1 MIKILLSFLLVL
13 CVSFAFAQK
22 DFEKSLDSIQT
33 LDDVTIFLKKNKT
46 IKGKVIVFNR
56 EKHNTRMADRIFS
69 MRVGAK
75 RSFEDA
81 PQKTYYKVIE
91 KYNIPYYRV
100 SVVYL
105 DGKRLSMG
113 EINNLR
119 SKVINMYNDGYMFQD
134 LAKQYSMDTS
144 AKQGGDLGWFTDGD
158 LHPEFERQ
166 VIEGNYRADDIFTI
180 DIPETKSYYVALM
193 TYDKRMIEEAKVLK
207 VTEPRK

>member
-1 MIKILLSFLLVL
+1 MIKTLLSFLLVL

>member
-1 MIKILLSFLLVL
+1 MIKPILTFVFMLMFT
-13 CVSFAFAQK
+13 FASAQK

-33 LDDVTIFLKKNKT
+33 LDDVTIFLKKNKEA
-46 IKGKVIVFNR
+46 KGKVIVFNR

-75 RSFEDA
+75 RSFDDA

-91 KYNIPYYRV
+91 KYTIPYYRV

-105 DGKRLSMG
+105 DGNKMDKA
-113 EINNLR
+113 EINSLR
-119 SKVINMYNDGYMFQD
+119 SKVVRMYNEGFKFQD
-134 LAKQYSMDTS
+134 LARQYSMDNS
-144 AKQGGDLGWFTDGD
+144 AKQGGDLGWFTEGE

-166 VIEGNYRADDIFTI
+166 VIEGNYRSDDIFMI
-180 DIPETKSYYVALM
+180 DIPETNSYYVALM
-193 TYDKRMIEEAKVLK
+193 TYDKRMIDEAKVLK

>member
-1 MIKILLSFLLVL
+1 MIKPILTFVFMLMFT
-13 CVSFAFAQK
+13 FASAQK

-33 LDDVTIFLKKNKT
+33 LDDVTIFLKKNKEA
-46 IKGKVIVFNR
+46 KGKVIVFNR

-75 RSFEDA
+75 RSFDDA

-91 KYNIPYYRV
+91 KYTIPYYRV

-105 DGKRLSMG
+105 DGNKMDKA
-113 EINNLR
+113 EINSLR
-119 SKVINMYNDGYMFQD
+119 SKVVRMYNEGFKFQD
-134 LAKQYSMDTS
+134 LARQYSMDNS
-144 AKQGGDLGWFTDGD
+144 ANQGGDLGWFTEGE

-166 VIEGNYRADDIFTI
+166 VIEGNYRSDDIFMI
-180 DIPETKSYYVALM
+180 DIPETNSYYVALM
-193 TYDKRMIEEAKVLK
+193 TYDKRMIDEAKVLK

>member
-1 MIKILLSFLLVL
+1 MIKTLLSFLLVL

-81 PQKTYYKVIE
+81 PQKTYYKVSE

>member
-1 MIKILLSFLLVL
+1 MIKRLYLIALLFSATIVHG
-13 CVSFAFAQK
+13 QK
-22 DFEKSLDSIQT
+22 DFERSLDSIQT

-46 IKGKVIVFNR
+46 VKGKVIVFNR

-81 PQKTYYKVIE
+81 PQKTYFKIIE
-91 KYNIPYYRV
+91 KYTIPYYRV

-105 DGKRLSMG
+105 DGNRLSMS
-113 EINNLR
+113 EINERR
-119 SKVINMYNDGYMFQD
+119 SKVIDMYNEGYMFQD
-134 LAKQYSMDTS
+134 LAKQYSMDNS
-144 AKQGGDLGWFTDGD
+144 AKQGGDIGWFTEGD

-166 VIEGNYRADDIFTI
+166 IIEGNYSTDDIFTI